1 MGNIGKV
8 LNMSNITLLGT
19 GTCEFLEDRRASSV
33 LIQMDGMPVL
43 FDCGHGVVQRLL
55 EVGIQHN
62 ELNHIVVSHF
72 HPDHVSDLVP
82 FLHAGAWSRRNPRT
96 TDLHVYGPPGIQQ
109 FIDGLKTLFGASALQ
124 QPAYDILVHEVAGE
138 RFSIGPLV
146 FDFISLPPA
155 SNHGLRFAWRDR
167 QYAITGDSNFHEKEI
182 AFLKHVELAI
192 IDSGHI
198 ADDEIVL
205 LAVASQAKTI
215 VCSHL
220 YREIDAPRLQ
230 ALAEKAGY
238 EGSIV
243 VGYDLMKFAL

>member
-1 MGNIGKV
+1 
-8 LNMSNITLLGT
+8 MSNITLLGT
-19 GTCEFLEDRRASSV
+19 GTCEFLYDRRASSV
-33 LIQMDGMPVL
+33 LIQLDGMPVL

-55 EVGIQHN
+55 EAGFQHN
-62 ELNHIVVSHF
+62 DLNHIVVSHF

-96 TDLHVYGPPGIQQ
+96 SDLHIYGPPGIQQ
-109 FIDGLKTLFGASALQ
+109 FIDGLKSLFGVSALQ
-124 QPAYDILVHEVAGE
+124 QPAYDVLVHEVAGDH
-138 RFSIGPLV
+138 FAIGSYA

-155 SNHGLRFAWRDR
+155 NNHGLRFAWRDR

-182 AFLKHVELAI
+182 AFLSQVDLAI

-198 ADDEIVL
+198 EDDEIVQ
-205 LAVASQAKTI
+205 LAAASQAKTI

-230 ALAEKAGY
+230 MLAEKAGY
-238 EGSIV
+238 EGNIV
-243 VGYDLMKFAL
+243 VGYDLMSFVL